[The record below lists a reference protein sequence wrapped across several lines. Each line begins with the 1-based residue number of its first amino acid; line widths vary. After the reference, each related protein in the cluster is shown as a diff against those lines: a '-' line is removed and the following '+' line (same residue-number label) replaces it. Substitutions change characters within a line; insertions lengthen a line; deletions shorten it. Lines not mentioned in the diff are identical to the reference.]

1 MTDYGQATLKMVA
14 ELMDEGAHH
23 LSLLMRHSA
32 RTYDPDLP
40 ELENLL
46 TDEGRSLAHDFGRA
60 LPRDATLRGYTSP
73 VRRCVETV
81 EMIL

>member
-40 ELENLL
+40 EDWERIAAVIA
-46 TDEGRSLAHDFGRA
+46 EWEA
-60 LPRDATLRGYTSP
+60 L
-73 VRRCVETV
+73 
-81 EMIL
+81 